1 MRAVSTSDVPLEILR
16 ELSRDLSPDFELD
29 VDGGQFSTKSPE
41 APSWVTF
48 LANADWWIKVL
59 AAYAAVYVV
68 EIVKE
73 AGRDTWKNRGK
84 AVAAGV
90 VAGKGSKKLTSSIV
104 KFRQRLLP
112 TTRLRIALPIPN
124 DHFATSLDLLGADP
138 IDLEFQ
144 VALFVHH
151 LPALTALI
159 QSEQLEGGRVLVG
172 INLKILPDASLEVS
186 WMDKKH
192 FEQQRRVLPLKTAD

>member
-1 MRAVSTSDVPLEILR
+1 MRVLATSDVPIETIQ
-16 ELSRDLSPDFELD
+16 ELNRDLIPDFELE
-29 VDGGQFSTKSPE
+29 VDDHQIFLKSAEP
-41 APSWVTF
+41 PSWVTF

-59 AAYAAVYVV
+59 AAYAAVYIA

-73 AGRDTWKNRGK
+73 AGKETWKDRGK

-90 VAGKGSKKLTSSIV
+90 AAGKGIKKLASGIV

-112 TTRLRIALPIPN
+112 KTQLRIALPIP
-124 DHFATSLDLLGADP
+124 DDYFATSLELLGSDP
-138 IDLEFQ
+138 IDLEIQ

-159 QSEQLEGGRVLVG
+159 LSEQLEHGRVLAG
-172 INLKILPDASLEVS
+172 INLKVLPDASLEVS
-186 WMDKKH
+186 WVDKKP
-192 FEQQRRVLPLKTAD
+192 FAQQRRILPLKGAA